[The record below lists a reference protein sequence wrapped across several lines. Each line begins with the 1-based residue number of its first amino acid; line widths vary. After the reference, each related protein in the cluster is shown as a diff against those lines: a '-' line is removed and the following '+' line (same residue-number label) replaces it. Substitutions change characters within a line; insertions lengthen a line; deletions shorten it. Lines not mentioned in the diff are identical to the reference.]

1 MSERD
6 EMNHQNKNLKET
18 VENQKEDKIREL
30 ADKEREK
37 VQAIDR
43 LRD

>member
-1 MSERD
+1 
-6 EMNHQNKNLKET
+6 LKRTLQE
-18 VENQKEDKIREL
+18 EKEDKVREV